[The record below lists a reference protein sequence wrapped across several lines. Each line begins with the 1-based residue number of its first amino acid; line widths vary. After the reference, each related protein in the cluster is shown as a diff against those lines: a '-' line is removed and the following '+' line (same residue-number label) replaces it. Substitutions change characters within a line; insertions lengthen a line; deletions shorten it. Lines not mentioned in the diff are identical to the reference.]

1 MIHLNNNI
9 LEGAEVLKRG
19 EGSDGLMA
27 GEFEIEVNLLLILR
41 KCDGERTNPLRELQG
56 NSAFLNLILSWFS
69 SFMCIS
75 ILCLTQKQPWVTEQ
89 RRQLSWHS

>member
-56 NSAFLNLILSWFS
+56 NSAFLNLILS
-69 SFMCIS
+69 
-75 ILCLTQKQPWVTEQ
+75 
-89 RRQLSWHS
+89 

>member
-19 EGSDGLMA
+19 EGSNGLIA

-41 KCDGERTNPLRELQG
+41 KCDGERKNSLRELQG
-56 NSAFLNLILSWFS
+56 NSAFLNLILSWFCP
-69 SFMCIS
+69 FMCSS
-75 ILCLTQKQPWVTEQ
+75 ILCFTQKQPWVTEQ
-89 RRQLSWHS
+89 RCQISWQS